1 MAERLTS
8 NNRPVLRIWG
18 KQMKVIMMNRDPT
31 MDRPHVVPTS
41 PSNNGSFSSC
51 DMCSTKLQG
60 KLPLLVAILLSCDSQ
75 LCSGCKLWSREY
87 KMDPVL
93 PEGCPSPILQ
103 PGEIT
108 QAEQDASAALAIIMC
123 ILSSL
128 GSLLIILSYVLIKSV
143 RTKAREILVHIS
155 VMDLTYSVANLIGAA
170 VDFDTRMRLD
180 PQNAYLRNACTT
192 DGWFAIYGTTGSVL
206 WTIGL
211 AIYLYFKVITIRLH
225 PRSQMMRALTVGLY
239 LVGYILPLFIA
250 MYFYALG
257 LLGSNKFLSSGWC
270 TVDVFDSKTQERFIL
285 PYLIGYDMWMYM
297 AIILIPLLVI
307 ATKYQ
312 IDSEVR
318 TSMSMYLELSV
329 FICFVCQ
336 CISNCMSLSQTMSL
350 HPFARMIKL

>member
-1 MAERLTS
+1 
-8 NNRPVLRIWG
+8 
-18 KQMKVIMMNRDPT
+18 
-31 MDRPHVVPTS
+31 
-41 PSNNGSFSSC
+41 
-51 DMCSTKLQG
+51 
-60 KLPLLVAILLSCDSQ
+60 
-75 LCSGCKLWSREY
+75 
-87 KMDPVL
+87 MDPVL
-93 PEGCPSPILQ
+93 PEGCLSPILQ
-103 PGEIT
+103 PGEIN

-128 GSLLIILSYVLIKSV
+128 GSLLIILSYILIKSV

-170 VDFDTRMRLD
+170 VDFDTKMRED
-180 PQNAYLRNACTT
+180 PHNAYLRNACTT

-225 PRSQMMRALTVGLY
+225 PRSRMMRALTVGLY
-239 LVGYILPLFIA
+239 LVGYLLPCFIS

-312 IDSEVR
+312 IDSEVPVCPCIGVC
-318 TSMSMYLELSV
+318 MSVYLKLSV
-329 FICFVCQ
+329 YP
-336 CISNCMSLSQTMSL
+336 CISNCLSVYLKLSICLSQIVCLSISNCLSVYLKLSL
-350 HPFARMIKL
+350 GLSQIVCLSISNCLSVCLKLSVCLSQIVCLSISNCLSVYVSQIVSQSQRMYLCLNFS